1 MRLAKGRP
9 RFQSSPTGSQCV
21 HVCVMH
27 KHDADMR
34 HIFLYSYIFLEEE
47 MVGVTGIEPVA
58 PAMST

>member
-1 MRLAKGRP
+1 MSALCLESTDILMILGEIE
-9 RFQSSPTGSQCV
+9 T
-21 HVCVMH
+21 H